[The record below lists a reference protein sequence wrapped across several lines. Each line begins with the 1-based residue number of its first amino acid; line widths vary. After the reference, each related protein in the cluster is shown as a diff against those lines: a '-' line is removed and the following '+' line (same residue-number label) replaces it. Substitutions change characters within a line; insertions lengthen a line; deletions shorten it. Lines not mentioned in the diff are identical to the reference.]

1 MEQLLAVAPGGLD
14 IFLQQLINGL
24 TTGTLFA
31 LIAIGYTMVYGIIE
45 LINFAHG
52 DLFMLGAFLALTLVG
67 WMGLA
72 GASAAM
78 GMFGLLLMTALATP
92 VFIAGAN
99 MPLRPLAARLPQL
112 RLAGAVTGLIGA
124 AAFIALCVGTTKAI
138 SSAAGGAAGPG
149 LKFVAIVLLFLL
161 CMSFCASLNF
171 TVDRLVYK
179 PLRGAP
185 KLTPLVSAI
194 GVSFMFMGFGQ
205 IWKGVADINFPDLIP
220 NRNLLGSDAV
230 RFTLKDLI
238 VVFVTVPLMIG
249 LTLFVKYTKLGKAM
263 RATAQNPTA
272 ARLMGI
278 DVDRVIG
285 ATFVIGG
292 SLAGAASVIYALS
305 INTVSFQMGY
315 QNGLYAFTAAVLGG
329 IGNLPGAMLGGI
341 IIGLVRSLGSQY
353 VGEQWTSAL
362 VFAILIVILV
372 FRPSGLL
379 GARTREKV

>member
-1 MEQLLAVAPGGLD
+1 MG

-31 LIAIGYTMVYGIIE
+31 LVAIGYTMVYGIIE

-52 DLFMLGAFLALTLVG
+52 DLFMLGAFLALE
-67 WMGLA
+67 
-72 GASAAM
+72 
-78 GMFGLLLMTALATP
+78 LATRMHLAT
-92 VFIAGAN
+92 AGV
-99 MPLRPLAARLPQL
+99 AA
-112 RLAGAVTGLIGA
+112 
-124 AAFIALCVGTTKAI
+124 
-138 SSAAGGAAGPG
+138 AAGGVI
-149 LKFVAIVLLFLL
+149 LIFLL
-161 CMSFCASLNF
+161 CMGFSAALNF
-171 TVDRLVYK
+171 LQDRIIYR
-179 PLRGAP
+179 PLRNAP

-194 GVSFMFMGFGQ
+194 GVSFVFMGIGQ
-205 IWKGVADINFPDLIP
+205 IWKGVADINFPDILP
-220 NRNLLGSDAV
+220 NRNLLGIEAL
-230 RFTLKDLI
+230 RFTAKDLLVI
-238 VVFVTVPLMIG
+238 LVTVPLMAG
-249 LTLFVKYTKLGKAM
+249 LTIFVRFTKLGKAM
-263 RATAQNPTA
+263 RATAQNPVA

-285 ATFVIGG
+285 WTFAIGG
-292 SLAGAASVIYALS
+292 LLAGAASVIYGLT

-341 IIGLVRSLGSQY
+341 VIGLVRSLGSQY

-362 VFAILIVILV
+362 VFAILILLLV

>member
-1 MEQLLAVAPGGLD
+1 L
-14 IFLQQLINGL
+14 IFVQQLINGL

-31 LIAIGYTMVYGIIE
+31 LISIGYTMVYGIIE

-52 DLFMLGAFLALTLVG
+52 DLFMLGSFLALTVVTAMKLTASSGFPLV
-67 WMGLA
+67 
-72 GASAAM
+72 AS
-78 GMFGLLLMTALATP
+78 
-92 VFIAGAN
+92 
-99 MPLRPLAARLPQL
+99 
-112 RLAGAVTGLIGA
+112 
-124 AAFIALCVGTTKAI
+124 IALTFLI
-138 SSAAGGAAGPG
+138 SM
-149 LKFVAIVLLFLL
+149 V
-161 CMSFCASLNF
+161 FCASLNW

-179 PLRGAP
+179 PLRNAP

-194 GVSFMFMGFGQ
+194 GVSFVFMGIGQ
-205 IWKGVADINFPDLIP
+205 IWKGVADRDFPSLVS
-220 NRNLLGSDAV
+220 NANLLHSESL
-230 RFTLKDLI
+230 RFTPKDLL
-238 VVFVTVPLMIG
+238 VYSVTIPLMAA
-249 LTLFVKYTKLGKAM
+249 LTLFVKFTRLGKAM

-285 ATFVIGG
+285 ATFMIGG
-292 SLAGAASVIYALS
+292 GLAGAASVIYGLS

-341 IIGLVRSLGSQY
+341 VIGLVRSLGSQY

-362 VFAILIVILV
+362 VFGILIILLV

>member
-1 MEQLLAVAPGGLD
+1 L
-14 IFLQQLINGL
+14 IFLQQLLNGL

-52 DLFMLGAFLALTLVG
+52 DLFMLGSFLALSLVG
-67 WMGLA
+67 AMGLE
-72 GASAAM
+72 
-78 GMFGLLLMTALATP
+78 
-92 VFIAGAN
+92 
-99 MPLRPLAARLPQL
+99 
-112 RLAGAVTGLIGA
+112 
-124 AAFIALCVGTTKAI
+124 K
-138 SSAAGGAAGPG
+138 AGGAA
-149 LKFVAIVLLFLL
+149 VAGGILLAFLVS
-161 CMSFCASLNF
+161 MGFCAGLNLA
-171 TVDRLVYK
+171 VDRIVYK
-179 PLRGAP
+179 PLRNAP

-194 GVSFMFMGFGQ
+194 GVSFVFMGLGQ
-205 IWKGVADINFPDLIP
+205 LWKGVADINFPDLLP
-220 NRNLLGSDAV
+220 NRNLLGGDAL
-230 RFTLKDLI
+230 RFTPKDLLVI
-238 VVFVTVPLMIG
+238 TVTTPLMVG
-249 LTLFVKYTKLGKAM
+249 LTLFVKFTKLGKAM

-285 ATFVIGG
+285 ATFLIGG
-292 SLAGAASVIYALS
+292 SLAGAASVIYGLS

-329 IGNLPGAMLGGI
+329 IGNLPGAMLGGVV
-341 IIGLVRSLGSQY
+341 IGLVRSLGSQY

-362 VFAILIVILV
+362 VFGILIILLV

>member
-1 MEQLLAVAPGGLD
+1 ME
-14 IFLQQLINGL
+14 IFVQQIINGL
-24 TTGTLFA
+24 TTGSLFA
-31 LIAIGYTMVYGIIE
+31 LVAIGYTMVYGIIE

-72 GASAAM
+72 APPAAVS
-78 GMFGLLLMTALATP
+78 LLVLGALAVP
-92 VFIAGAN
+92 VFVAGLSAPPA
-99 MPLRPLAARLPQL
+99 PLRARVPQAG
-112 RLAGAVTGLIGA
+112 LAGGLTGLIAA
-124 AAFIALCVGTTKAI
+124 AAFIAVCVGSSRLVA
-138 SSAAGGAAGPG
+138 SAAAKGAATGVTIMAT
-149 LKFVAIVLLFLL
+149 LVLF
-161 CMSFCASLNF
+161 MVSMVFCASLNF

-179 PLRGAP
+179 PLRNAP

-194 GVSFMFMGFGQ
+194 GVSFVFMGIGQ
-205 IWKGVADINFPDLIP
+205 IWKGVADINFPDLIS
-220 NRNLLGSDAV
+220 NRNLLPTDAV
-230 RFTLKDLI
+230 RFTLKDLAVI
-238 VVFVTVPLMIG
+238 LVTIPLMVG
-249 LTLFVKYTKLGKAM
+249 LTLFVKYTRLGKAM
-263 RATAQNPTA
+263 CATAQNPTA

-285 ATFVIGG
+285 ATFAIGG
-292 SLAGAASVIYALS
+292 SLAGAASVIYGLS

-329 IGNLPGAMLGGI
+329 IGNLPGAVLGGL

>member
-1 MEQLLAVAPGGLD
+1 ML
-14 IFLQQLINGL
+14 IFFQQLINGL

-52 DLFMLGAFLALTLVG
+52 DLFMLGAFLALTIVSAL
-67 WMGLA
+67 GLEHSGPA
-72 GASAAM
+72 
-78 GMFGLLLMTALATP
+78 
-92 VFIAGAN
+92 
-99 MPLRPLAARLPQL
+99 
-112 RLAGAVTGLIGA
+112 GA
-124 AAFIALCVGTTKAI
+124 AAGVVLT
-138 SSAAGGAAGPG
+138 
-149 LKFVAIVLLFLL
+149 FVL
-161 CMSFCASLNF
+161 CMIFCALLNF
-171 TVDRLVYK
+171 LQDRIVYR
-179 PLRGAP
+179 PLRNAP

-194 GVSFMFMGFGQ
+194 GVSFVFMGIGQ
-205 IWKGVADINFPDLIP
+205 IWKGVADINFPDIIP
-220 NRNLLGSDAV
+220 NKNLLGDPTPLPIPGRGDDAAAPGLFAGL
-230 RFTLKDLI
+230 RFTAKDLLVI
-238 VVFVTVPLMIG
+238 LVTVPLMAG
-249 LTLFVKYTKLGKAM
+249 LTLFVRYTKLGKAM

-285 ATFVIGG
+285 WTFAIGG
-292 SLAGAASVIYALS
+292 MLAGAASVIYGLT

-341 IIGLVRSLGSQY
+341 VIGLVRSLGSQY

-362 VFAILIVILV
+362 VFGILILLLV

-379 GARTREKV
+379 GTRTREKV

>member
-1 MEQLLAVAPGGLD
+1 MLAALATVAAAGDGA
-14 IFLQQLINGL
+14 IFVQQLINGL

-31 LIAIGYTMVYGIIE
+31 LVAIGYTMVYGIIE

-67 WMGLA
+67 WMGFAGAPVAVSLLLLVLLAAPVFVAGMNLPPKPLVSRFPQTGLA
-72 GASAAM
+72 GSLTGVAA
-78 GMFGLLLMTALATP
+78 AA
-92 VFIAGAN
+92 VFIA
-99 MPLRPLAARLPQL
+99 LAVGSAK
-112 RLAGAVTGLIGA
+112 LIGSA
-124 AAFIALCVGTTKAI
+124 G
-138 SSAAGGAAGPG
+138 AAGGG
-149 LKFVAIVLLFLL
+149 LTFLAVVVLLVV
-161 CMSFCASLNF
+161 CMTFCASLNF
-171 TVDRLVYK
+171 TVDRVVYK
-179 PLRGAP
+179 PLRNAP

-194 GVSFMFMGFGQ
+194 GVSFVFMGIGQ
-205 IWKGVADINFPDLIP
+205 LWKGVADINFPDLIP
-220 NRNLLGSDAV
+220 NRNLLGGDSI

-238 VVFVTVPLMIG
+238 VIGLTIPLMVG

-285 ATFVIGG
+285 ATFLIGG
-292 SLAGAASVIYALS
+292 SLAGAAAVIYGMS

-341 IIGLVRSLGSQY
+341 LIGLIRSLGSQY

-362 VFAILIVILV
+362 VFAILIIILI

>member
-1 MEQLLAVAPGGLD
+1 ML

-52 DLFMLGAFLALTLVG
+52 DLFMLGAFLALTLVSA
-67 WMGLA
+67 MGLA
-72 GASAAM
+72 GGTVPTSNWI
-78 GMFGLLLMTALATP
+78 LLFLCAP
-92 VFIAGAN
+92 VFVVGFTLPPRLLVAKFRNVPWSAGI
-99 MPLRPLAARLPQL
+99 
-112 RLAGAVTGLIGA
+112 VTGLA
-124 AAFIALCVGTTKAI
+124 AALGYILFLKLGIQFMQVPPKPAEPKAGQVI
-138 SSAAGGAAGPG
+138 FS
-149 LKFVAIVLLFLL
+149 LLFTFIS
-161 CMSFCASLNF
+161 CMIFCGAMNF
-171 TVDRLVYK
+171 AQDQIIYR
-179 PLRGAP
+179 PLRNAP

-194 GVSFMFMGFGQ
+194 GVSFVFMGLGQ
-205 IWKGVADINFPDLIP
+205 IWKGVADINFPNVLP
-220 NRNLLGSDAV
+220 NMNLLPGTDPESL

-238 VVFVTVPLMIG
+238 VICVTVPLMAG
-249 LTLFVKYTKLGKAM
+249 LTVFVRYTKLGKAM
-263 RATAQNPTA
+263 RATAQNPIA
-272 ARLMGI
+272 SRLMGI

-285 ATFVIGG
+285 WTFAIGG
-292 SLAGAASVIYALS
+292 LLAGAASVIYGLT
-305 INTVSFQMGY
+305 IGTVSFQMGY

-341 IIGLVRSLGSQY
+341 VIGLVRSLGSQY

-362 VFAILIVILV
+362 VFGILILLLV